1 MAMAALMPSPAPP
14 ASDFVRQP
22 TRPAFSA
29 RSRASSRPSAQ
40 VRKCARPITAAELEL
55 RQVYGRPPWE
65 TKKRKPWRPSS
76 AAPAPHATPR
86 YTPASPSA
94 EAGGVTRQEQAQRW
108 TSAILE
114 AFTTPSLLQIDASNH
129 AGNCLEVR
137 NLHASLHVCCS
148 HRQVTLSFAPVALLS
163 YLRCEQFWEL
173 PAQNLPHADKCL
185 ATAFSAAVG
194 ACEWHWNG
202 TALHTTAPLE
212 LDLAW

>member
-1 MAMAALMPSPAPP
+1 MPSPAPP
-14 ASDFVRQP
+14 APDFARQP

-40 VRKCARPITAAELEL
+40 VRKCARPMTAAELEL

-86 YTPASPSA
+86 CTPASPSA
-94 EAGGVTRQEQAQRW
+94 EAGVTRQEQAQRW

-137 NLHASLHVCCS
+137 NLTCIATCLLQPSTSHVKLCSCCS
-148 HRQVTLSFAPVALLS
+148 FILSS
-163 YLRCEQFWEL
+163 M
-173 PAQNLPHADKCL
+173 
-185 ATAFSAAVG
+185 
-194 ACEWHWNG
+194 
-202 TALHTTAPLE
+202 
-212 LDLAW
+212 